1 MRASAPPS
9 LLSAAAL
16 AVVLTSCATAPS
28 AVQREDGRAAP
39 ATAATAPAI
48 PTIAGK
54 TAGLER
60 RAGLIDLYVDARRGQ
75 VWAALPAPGP
85 DGTLGSY
92 LYVHGL
98 LTGLGSN
105 PVGLDRGEL
114 GDAAIL
120 NLRRVGGRV
129 LFEQPNL
136 RFRALSDNADER
148 RAVRESFATSVL
160 WAAEIAAEDPDGA
173 LLVDLTPFL
182 LRDAHEVV
190 ATLRTTG
197 QGNWAIDPARSTVDP
212 AGCLVFP
219 ENVELE
225 AVLTFQSA
233 EPGQLV
239 RQTVPAAGAVTLV
252 QHQSLIKLPEPGYR
266 PRAFDP
272 RAGSFG
278 ISFLDYAVPLDVP
291 LETRWIARHRLE
303 QEPSSDGSPRSSGAE
318 PLVFY
323 VDSGAPEPV
332 RSALREGASWW
343 AEAFEKAGLPG
354 AYRVEILP
362 PGIHPL
368 DARYNVI
375 QWVHRATRGWSY
387 GGGVIDPRTG
397 EIVKGHVTLG
407 SQRVRQDRLLFEGL
421 AGVGKTGTGAPD
433 DPVQLALARI
443 RQLAAHEVG
452 HSLGLAHNFAAST
465 YGRAS
470 VMDYPAP
477 LVGVTPAGELDFS
490 AAYATGMGEWDLLAI
505 RYAYGQF
512 PGDERAALDA
522 LLREGI
528 ARGLIFLTDEDA
540 RGDASAQPIANVWD
554 NLVDPAAGLERA
566 LAVRRIALGRFGEGN
581 IAAGRP
587 LAHLEEVLAPV
598 YFHHR
603 YQVDAAL
610 KPVGGLTYVHAL
622 RGDGQPGPRPVAGA
636 DQRRALAGLLG
647 VLDPAVLDLPERVL
661 GLLPPRPPGASESA
675 QPSIEVF
682 ASRTAPAFDALG
694 AAATAADQVVAGLL
708 QPARAARLV
717 DFHRRDPRLPGLEE
731 VLDGLVERAFGAAR
745 TEPRQAELRRT
756 VQGVVVHGLIR
767 LARDPA
773 ASPAVQARA
782 EGTLRQLRDRL
793 GKREADG
800 ADGDTRAYLSAE
812 IGRHLERRAADPA
825 PFPAPLPP
833 PPGPPIGGAGGAD
846 GADGAACAWGMP

>member
-1 MRASAPPS
+1 MRRFVQLS
-9 LLSAAAL
+9 LPAIAL
-16 AVVLTSCATAPS
+16 GLLTSCATAP
-28 AVQREDGRAAP
+28 AAAPPAAAAP
-39 ATAATAPAI
+39 AASAAPASASS
-48 PTIAGK
+48 TIAAR

-60 RAGLIDLYVDARRGQ
+60 RPGLFDLYVDARQGK
-75 VWAALPAPGP
+75 VWAALPAPGA

-92 LYVHGL
+92 IYVHGL

-105 PVGLDRGEL
+105 PIGLDRGEL
-114 GDAAIL
+114 GDAAL
-120 NLRRVGGRV
+120 LTLRRVGGRV

-136 RFRALSDNADER
+136 RFRARSTNPDEQ

-160 WAAEIAAEDPDGA
+160 WAGEVAAEDPDGR

-197 QGNWAIDPARSTVDP
+197 QGSWTVDAARSTVDP
-212 AGCLVFP
+212 AACLAFP
-219 ENVELE
+219 DNVELE
-225 AVLTFQSA
+225 SVLTFQSA
-233 EPGQLV
+233 EPGMLV
-239 RQTVPAAGAVTLV
+239 RQTVPTAGAVTLV
-252 QHQSLIKLPEPGYR
+252 QHQSLIRLPDDGYR
-266 PRAFDP
+266 PRAWDP
-272 RAGSFG
+272 RAGSYG
-278 ISFLDYAVPLDVP
+278 VAFLDYAVPLDAP
-291 LETRWIARHRLE
+291 LETRWIARHRL
-303 QEPSSDGSPRSSGAE
+303 SPGGE

-332 RSALREGASWW
+332 RSALLEGASWW

-368 DARYNVI
+368 DARFNVI

-387 GGGVIDPRTG
+387 GGGVVDPRTG
-397 EIVKGHVTLG
+397 EMVKGHVTLG

-421 AGVGKTGTGAPD
+421 AGVGRTGTGAPD

-477 LVGVTPAGELDFS
+477 LVGVTPAGDLDFS
-490 AAYATGMGEWDLLAI
+490 AAYATGVGEWDRLAI
-505 RYAYGQF
+505 RYAYGDF
-512 PGDERAALDA
+512 GADPAAERAALDA

-528 ARGLIFLTDEDA
+528 ARGLVFLTDEDA
-540 RGDASAQPIANVWD
+540 RGEASGQPIANVWD
-554 NLVDPAAGLERA
+554 NLADPVAGLERA
-566 LAVRRIALGRFGEGN
+566 LAVRRIALARFGEGN

-587 LAHLEEVLAPV
+587 LAYLEEVLAPV

-603 YQVDAAL
+603 YQADAAL
-610 KPVGGLTYVHAL
+610 KPVGGLTYVHAVH
-622 RGDGQPGPRPVAGA
+622 GDGQPGPRPVPAA
-636 DQRRALAGLLG
+636 DQRRALGALLG
-647 VLDPAVLDLPERVL
+647 ILDPAALDLPERVL
-661 GLLPPRPPGASESA
+661 ALLPPRPPGAAESP
-675 QPSIEVF
+675 QPQIEVF
-682 ASRTAPAFDALG
+682 GSRTAPAFDALG

-731 VLDGLVERAFGAAR
+731 VLDALIERAFGGPAPA
-745 TEPRQAELRRT
+745 EPRQAELRRT

-767 LARDPA
+767 LARNPA

-782 EGTLRQLRDRL
+782 EAALRELRDRT
-793 GKREADG
+793 KEG
-800 ADGDTRAYLSAE
+800 ASGAEGANRAYLSAE
-812 IGRHLERRAADPA
+812 IGRHLERRAADPV
-825 PFPAPLPP
+825 PFPAPLPL
-833 PPGPPIGGAGGAD
+833 PPGPPIGGGLGGGLGD
-846 GADGAACAWGMP
+846 EGCAWGAP

>member
-1 MRASAPPS
+1 M
-9 LLSAAAL
+9 
-16 AVVLTSCATAPS
+16 
-28 AVQREDGRAAP
+28 P
-39 ATAATAPAI
+39 ATSPAV

-60 RAGLIDLYVDARRGQ
+60 RAGLIDLYIDARKGQ

-85 DGTLGSY
+85 DGMLGSY

-160 WAAEIAAEDPDGA
+160 WAAEIAAEDADGA

-190 ATLRTTG
+190 AALRTTG
-197 QGNWAIDPARSTVDP
+197 QGTWALDPARSTVDP

-239 RQTVPAAGAVTLV
+239 RQTVPAAGAITLV

-278 ISFLDYAVPLDVP
+278 ISFLDYAVPLDAP
-291 LETRWIARHRLE
+291 LETRWIARHRLVGE
-303 QEPSSDGSPRSSGAE
+303 GAE

-332 RSALREGASWW
+332 RTALLEGASWW

-490 AAYATGMGEWDLLAI
+490 AAYATGMGEWDLLAV

-512 PGDERAALDA
+512 PGGQEAERKALDA

-528 ARGLIFLTDEDA
+528 ARGLVFLTDEDA

-554 NLVDPAAGLERA
+554 NLLDPAAGLEQA

-622 RGDGQPGPRPVAGA
+622 VGDGQPGPRPVAAA

-647 VLDPAVLDLPERVL
+647 VLDPAVLDLPERIL

-682 ASRTAPAFDALG
+682 GSRTAPAFDALG

-731 VLDGLVERAFGAAR
+731 VLDGLVDRAFGGAR

-756 VQGVVVHGLIR
+756 V
-767 LARDPA
+767 
-773 ASPAVQARA
+773 
-782 EGTLRQLRDRL
+782 
-793 GKREADG
+793 
-800 ADGDTRAYLSAE
+800 
-812 IGRHLERRAADPA
+812 
-825 PFPAPLPP
+825 
-833 PPGPPIGGAGGAD
+833 
-846 GADGAACAWGMP
+846 

>member
-1 MRASAPPS
+1 MRPFAQLS
-9 LLSAAAL
+9 LLCAAAL
-16 AVVLTSCATAPS
+16 VPLTSCVATAPS
-28 AVQREDGRAAP
+28 PSPPSPTLAPAVTSAPVPAAAP
-39 ATAATAPAI
+39 AV

-60 RAGLIDLYVDARRGQ
+60 RAGLIDLYVDARKGQ
-75 VWAALPAPGP
+75 VWGALPAPGP

-114 GDAAIL
+114 GNAVVL
-120 NLRRVGGRV
+120 TLRRVGGRV

-136 RFRALSDNADER
+136 LFRALSDNVDER

-160 WAAEIAAEDPDGA
+160 WAAEVAAEDPDGG
-173 LLVDLTPFL
+173 LLIDLTPFL
-182 LRDAHEVV
+182 LRDAHEVA

-197 QGNWAIDPARSTVDP
+197 QGGWALDPARSAVDP
-212 AGCLVFP
+212 AACLVFP

-225 AVLTFQSA
+225 AVLTFQST
-233 EPGQLV
+233 EPGELV
-239 RQTVPAAGAVTLV
+239 RQTVPAAGAVTLI
-252 QHQSLIKLPEPGYR
+252 QHQSLIKLPDSGYR
-266 PRAFDP
+266 PRVFDP

-278 ISFLDYAVPLDVP
+278 ISFLDYAVPLAVP

-303 QEPSSDGSPRSSGAE
+303 EGSE

-332 RSALREGASWW
+332 RTALREGASWW

-362 PGIHPL
+362 PGVHPL

-375 QWVHRATRGWSY
+375 QWVHRSTRGWSY

-465 YGRAS
+465 YGRGS

-477 LVGVTPAGELDFS
+477 LLGVTPAGDIDFS
-490 AAYATGMGEWDLLAI
+490 AAYARGMGEWDLLAI
-505 RYAYGQF
+505 RYAYGAF
-512 PGDERAALDA
+512 PADGEKAALDA
-522 LLREGI
+522 LLRDGI
-528 ARGLIFLTDEDA
+528 ARGLVFLTDEDA
-540 RGDASAQPIANVWD
+540 RGDGSAQPIANVWD
-554 NLVDPAAGLERA
+554 NLADPVAGLERA
-566 LAVRRIALGRFGEGN
+566 LAVRRIALGRFGEHN
-581 IAAGRP
+581 LAAGRP
-587 LAHLEEVLAPV
+587 LAFLEEVLAPV

-610 KPVGGLTYVHAL
+610 KPVGGLTYVHAV
-622 RGDGQPGPRPVAGA
+622 RGDGQPGPRPVPAAG
-636 DQRRALAGLLG
+636 QRRALATLLG

-682 ASRTAPAFDALG
+682 GSRTAPAFDALG

-731 VLDGLVERAFGAAR
+731 VLDALVEQAFGGTSAG

-756 VQGVVVHGLIR
+756 VQGVVVNGLIR

-782 EGTLRQLRDRL
+782 EGALRRLRERL
-793 GKREADG
+793 GDRRPGG
-800 ADGDTRAYLSAE
+800 AEGDNRAWLSAE
-812 IGRHLERRAADPA
+812 IGRHLDRRAAEPA

-833 PPGPPIGGAGGAD
+833 PPGPPIGGAGAGSEN
-846 GADGAACAWGMP
+846 AACAWGMP